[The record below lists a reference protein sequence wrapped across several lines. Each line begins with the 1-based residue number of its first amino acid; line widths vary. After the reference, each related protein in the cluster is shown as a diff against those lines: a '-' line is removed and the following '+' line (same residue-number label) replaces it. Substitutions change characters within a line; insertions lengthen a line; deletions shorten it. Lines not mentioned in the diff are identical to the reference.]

1 MNNAPAAPAL
11 EFLATLK
18 VQVAAPVEV
27 GATPFGQR
35 RVIPLLGGSVKGPKL
50 NGSILAGGAD
60 FQSVRSATF
69 TDIHARYVIETDEGD
84 RIYVENTG
92 IRVACAEDIA
102 ALVRGEPV
110 DPQRVYFRSIP
121 RFETSA
127 ASWQWLNE
135 RLFIGTGARYPDR
148 VELNFFLI
156 H

>member
-1 MNNAPAAPAL
+1 MTQSPAAPAL
-11 EFLATLK
+11 EFLATLE
-18 VQVAAPVEV
+18 VHVATPVEV
-27 GATPFGQR
+27 GTTPFGQR
-35 RVIPLLGGSVKGPKL
+35 RLIPLLGGTVKGPKL
-50 NGSILAGGAD
+50 NGNILPGGAD
-60 FQSVRSATF
+60 FQSLRSSTF
-69 TDIHARYVIETDEGD
+69 TDIHARYVIETEEGD

-92 IRVACAEDIA
+92 IRVASAEDIA
-102 ALVRGEPV
+102 SLVRGEPV
-110 DPQRVYFRSIP
+110 DPRRVYFRSLP